1 MLGKNARGDLV
12 DLRDKL
18 EHGVLGELALGELAL
33 RDVTGVSLS
42 QDGVAVTG
50 NNTALLKS
58 GPEVVLDALVAKVVA
73 NLGLHLG
80 EPLEN
85 LLVGKT
91 VQGTG
96 KTVETSGEREERR
109 GEGGTDQVGGVGGNV
124 TTLVVGVDGEVE
136 SHQLNKVLV
145 LGETELVGQVP
156 GVILVLLGGGDLAIL
171 EDVAVDARGDVGE
184 HGNEVHRVLEGVLP
198 VLGLLH
204 ALGVGLSEGRLV
216 LKSGDGQRELS
227 HGVEGVGAAVNEL
240 LNELG
245 KLRAGSP
252 LGGEVANLLLG
263 GNLTGEEEPE
273 ETLGKRLGT
282 TGSLGEK
289 LLALGDLNRL
299 SCGSV
304 ICIGL
309 LTVLPRKRI
318 PSSESRT
325 EPCVSC

>member
-1 MLGKNARGDLV
+1 MCLQLCNSTVTYGINVGVGVLGLAVLGKNARGDLV
-12 DLRDKL
+12 NLRDKL

-58 GPEVVLDALVAKVVA
+58 GPEVVLDGLVAKVVA
-73 NLGLHLG
+73 NLSLHLG

-91 VQGTG
+91 VEGTS

-109 GEGGTDQVGGVGGNV
+109 GESGTDQVGGVGGNV
-124 TTLVVGVDGEVE
+124 TTLVVSVNGEVE

-156 GVILVLLGGGDLAIL
+156 RVVLVLLGGRDLAVL
-171 EDVAVDARGDVGE
+171 EDVAVDARGNVGE
-184 HGNEVHRVLEGVLP
+184 LGNEVHGVLESVLP

-216 LKSGDGQRELS
+216 LKSSDGQRELS
-227 HGVEGVGAAVNEL
+227 HGVEGVGAAVDEL

-245 KLRAGSP
+245 EVGAGSP
-252 LGGEVANLLLG
+252 LSGEVADLLLRR
-263 GNLTGEEEPE
+263 NLAGKEEPE
-273 ETLGKRLGT
+273 ETLGKGLLT
-282 TGSLGEK
+282 TGSLGKK
-289 LLALGDLNRL
+289 LLALGDLYF
-299 SCGSV
+299 
-304 ICIGL
+304 
-309 LTVLPRKRI
+309 VLA
-318 PSSESRT
+318 
-325 EPCVSC
+325 

>member
-58 GPEVVLDALVAKVVA
+58 GPEVVLDALIAEVVA

-109 GEGGTDQVGGVGGNV
+109 GEGGADQVGGVGGNV
-124 TTLVVGVDGEVE
+124 ATLVVGVDGEVQ
-136 SHQLNKVLV
+136 SHQLDKVLV

-156 GVILVLLGGGDLAIL
+156 
-171 EDVAVDARGDVGE
+171 
-184 HGNEVHRVLEGVLP
+184 
-198 VLGLLH
+198 
-204 ALGVGLSEGRLV
+204 
-216 LKSGDGQRELS
+216 
-227 HGVEGVGAAVNEL
+227 
-240 LNELG
+240 
-245 KLRAGSP
+245 
-252 LGGEVANLLLG
+252 
-263 GNLTGEEEPE
+263 
-273 ETLGKRLGT
+273 
-282 TGSLGEK
+282 
-289 LLALGDLNRL
+289 
-299 SCGSV
+299 
-304 ICIGL
+304 
-309 LTVLPRKRI
+309 
-318 PSSESRT
+318 
-325 EPCVSC
+325 